1 MSVNS
6 VHKKVIVSLIILV
19 ASMGFTVAA
28 LYAARVP
35 EKPATA
41 DVTTP
46 AVVDE
51 KKADKMPAAHV
62 YSLPTRI
69 VIPKLKVDAAIL
81 PMGQTKSGAME
92 SPKTN
97 KDAGWYSLGARP
109 GNVGT
114 SVIAGHL
121 GLRKDAVFGNLDQ
134 LVVGDTFSIVD
145 DQGTSA
151 SFVVREVKSY
161 ARESDSTEVFNSTEG
176 SHLNLITCNGDWET
190 KQATYE
196 ERLVVFSDKV

>member
-6 VHKKVIVSLIILV
+6 VHKKVLISLVILV

-41 DVTTP
+41 DVKTP
-46 AVVDE
+46 TVVEE
-51 KKADKMPAAHV
+51 KKTDTIATAHV

-69 VIPKLKVDAAIL
+69 IIPKLKVDAAIL

-97 KDAGWYSLGARP
+97 KDTGWYSLGARP

-151 SFVVREVKSY
+151 SFVVRGIKSY
-161 ARESDSTEVFNSTEG
+161 ARESDSTEVFNSAEG
-176 SHLNLITCNGDWET
+176 SRLNLITCNGDWET
-190 KQATYE
+190 EQATYE